1 MRGALEGLRREE
13 RGTEKSDALSFF
25 FPQKVMHSID
35 RKSKK
40 NIFFLSFDSSTSR
53 GKKQTMLASARPRAP
68 LAHAAAARSS
78 SSSRG
83 RGRSTV
89 RAAAATP
96 TPPPSPKKKDE
107 KESASAAAAALIS
120 SASLAAFVTPLA
132 SHAAATAAA
141 PEAAVDG
148 AVNSVVEVVKVRV

>member
-13 RGTEKSDALSFF
+13 RGTEKRDALSFF
-25 FPQKVMHSID
+25 SS
-35 RKSKK
+35 KSYAFNRSKIKK

-78 SSSRG
+78 SSSSRG

-96 TPPPSPKKKDE
+96 TPPPSPKKKEE

-132 SHAAATAAA
+132 SHAAAAAAA

-148 AVNSVVEVVKVRV
+148 AVNSVVEVVKVRI

>member
-25 FPQKVMHSID
+25 FS
-35 RKSKK
+35 KSYAFNRSKIKK

-53 GKKQTMLASARPRAP
+53 GKKQTMLASARTRAP
-68 LAHAAAARSS
+68 LAHAAAARS

-96 TPPPSPKKKDE
+96 TPPPSPKKKEE

-132 SHAAATAAA
+132 SHAAAAAAA

-148 AVNSVVEVVKVRV
+148 AVNSVVEVVKVRI